1 MVLKCTSNQIFIK
14 ITGGFKMLRNNI
26 FRTAILVFVL
36 SVCFV
41 IITVSN
47 NLKVNAADA
56 EIPDYT
62 DKILDA
68 ISEELSIKIC
78 S

>member
-1 MVLKCTSNQIFIK
+1 
-14 ITGGFKMLRNNI
+14 MLRNNI